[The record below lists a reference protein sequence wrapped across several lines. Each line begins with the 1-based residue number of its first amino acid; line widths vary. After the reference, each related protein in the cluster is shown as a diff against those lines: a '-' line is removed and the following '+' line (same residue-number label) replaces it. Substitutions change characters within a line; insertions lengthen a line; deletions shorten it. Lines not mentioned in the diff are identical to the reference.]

1 MNKRVVAA
9 IDEGAAAEPVL
20 VAAIELSTLL
30 KADLAV
36 VHASEAADP
45 VSLFELAA
53 RFSVR
58 LQVTTGDPIAALVDV
73 IDDEDV
79 IMGVLGSRN
88 QPRTDTQ
95 PSDHAPV
102 GHAALAIS
110 ERVNKPIV
118 VVPPTFH
125 PRTPLSFKK
134 ILVPLDGTAESTE
147 VALAALRIF
156 SGAEIDVRAVH
167 VFEPETVPR
176 FMDDAVHGASAW
188 ASEFLAR
195 HLRGWSDQM
204 ELRRGRAGPE
214 IVDCS
219 CSQETDLIVMSWS
232 QNLSSGHAAA
242 VREVMDRSSIPVLL
256 IPVRSYAAV

>member
-9 IDEGAAAEPVL
+9 IDAGAAAEPVL

-36 VHASEAADP
+36 VHVSEATDP
-45 VSLFELAA
+45 VSLFELAT

-58 LQVTTGDPIAALVDV
+58 LQVSTGDPIAALVDV
-73 IDDEDV
+73 IDDEAV

-88 QPRTDTQ
+88 Q

-156 SGAEIDVRAVH
+156 SGAEIDVRTVH

-242 VREVMDRSSIPVLL
+242 VREVMDRSPIPVLL